1 MSDEKEQHDS
11 SSQHEH
17 QIKTNTPNTKLE
29 AVIRKDRV
37 LKKLGTSVN
46 LWLGHSV
53 NGRMCIYVP
62 ELNLY
67 WLISI

>member
-1 MSDEKEQHDS
+1 MSDQKEQRDS

-29 AVIRKDRV
+29 AIRKDRV

-53 NGRMCIYVP
+53 NGRMYIYVP

-67 WLISI
+67 LLISM